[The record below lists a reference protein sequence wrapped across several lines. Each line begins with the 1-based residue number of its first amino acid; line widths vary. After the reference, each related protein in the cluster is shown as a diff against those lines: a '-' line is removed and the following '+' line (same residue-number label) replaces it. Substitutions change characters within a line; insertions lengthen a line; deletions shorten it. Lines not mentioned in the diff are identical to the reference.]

1 MEDACRHFAF
11 AITDLPTDHGL
22 EIPNLMG
29 YFIELEY
36 QIFGFECFEAFI
48 MENVSKYYEHND
60 LARISYHDT
69 WSEFFEVIGHY
80 QEQQSGEQ

>member
-29 YFIELEY
+29 
-36 QIFGFECFEAFI
+36 G
-48 MENVSKYYEHND
+48 
-60 LARISYHDT
+60 IS
-69 WSEFFEVIGHY
+69 
-80 QEQQSGEQ
+80 